1 MTTRRKFLG
10 SLAAG
15 GAMLATPANRVLAQ
29 QVPDLVLKLTA
40 APAVLPIFPGTP
52 TRVLRL
58 DGEVLAGRPDALQ
71 ASGSYL
77 GPTIELRRGER
88 VRIHFDNRLS
98 EASII
103 HWHGLIVPESADGHP
118 RFAVNPGERYTYEFT
133 VRNPPGT
140 YLYHPHPHGRTGFQV
155 YHGLAG
161 MIIIRDAEED
171 AIGLPRGPYELPLVL
186 QDREVDG
193 DNQLIFRD
201 TMMTRTTGV
210 LGDRAFVNG
219 RPDVRFR
226 VSRRHYRLR
235 VLNASNARIYKL
247 AWSDGRPMTVI
258 GTDNGLIDG
267 ADGPQQRP
275 YVMLGPTERVEILED
290 FTTRRPRTE
299 VALLSEP
306 FDSGAQMEMMKG
318 RGMAGGMGGMMGGGM
333 GGNAS
338 QGRPP
343 GQMGMMESSQGRE
356 MLLARFTIGAEHP
369 QPLAEFTLPKARS
382 APPEPRFELTTRIG
396 FRHMRG
402 FLNGRDFE
410 MKAVA
415 RDERVPRN
423 VPLLWTFE
431 HEDGMGMHMP
441 HPMHVHGVRFRVI
454 ARQRGPH
461 APADVADGIVDQGY
475 KDTVLVFP
483 GERVRVAMT
492 ASEPG
497 LFMYHCHNL
506 EHEDGGMMRN
516 FLVEA

>member
-10 SLAAG
+10 NLAAG
-15 GAMLATPANRVLAQ
+15 GAMLATPASRALAQ
-29 QVPDLVLKLTA
+29 QAPDLVLKLTA
-40 APAVLPIFPGTP
+40 APAALPIFPGTP

-58 DGEVLAGRPDALQ
+58 AGEVLAGRPDALQ

-98 EASII
+98 ESSII
-103 HWHGLIVPESADGHP
+103 HWHWLIVPESADGHP

-186 QDREVDG
+186 QDREIDG

-201 TMMTRTTGV
+201 TMMTRMAGV
-210 LGDRAFVNG
+210 LGDTAFVNG
-219 RPDVRFR
+219 RPDVRFD

-267 ADGPQQRP
+267 ADGPQERP

-290 FTTRRPRTE
+290 FSTRQPRAE
-299 VALLSEP
+299 VALISEP
-306 FDSGAQMEMMKG
+306 FDTGEGMEMMMG
-318 RGMAGGMGGMMGGGM
+318 GGMGGMMGG
-333 GGNAS
+333 NS
-338 QGRPP
+338 NQGRTP
-343 GQMGMMESSQGRE
+343 GRMGMMESSQGRE
-356 MLLARFTIGAEHP
+356 MLLARFTVGAEHP

-382 APPEPRFELTTRIG
+382 VPPEPRFELTTRIG

-415 RDERVPRN
+415 PDERVPRN

-441 HPMHVHGVRFRVI
+441 HPMHVHGVRFRVVE
-454 ARQRGPH
+454 RQRGPH
-461 APADVADGIVDQGY
+461 APTDVADGFVDQGH

-516 FLVEA
+516 FFVEA

>member
-15 GAMLATPANRVLAQ
+15 GAMLATPASRALAQ
-29 QVPDLVLKLTA
+29 QAPDLVLKLTA
-40 APAVLPIFPGTP
+40 APAALPIFPGTP

-58 DGEVLAGRPDALQ
+58 AGEVLAGRSDALQ

-98 EASII
+98 ESSII

-186 QDREVDG
+186 QDREIDG

-201 TMMTRTTGV
+201 TMMTRMAGV
-210 LGDRAFVNG
+210 LGDTAFVNG
-219 RPDVRFR
+219 RPDVRFD

-290 FTTRRPRTE
+290 FSTRQPRAE
-299 VALLSEP
+299 VALISEP
-306 FDSGAQMEMMKG
+306 FDTGEGMEM
-318 RGMAGGMGGMMGGGM
+318 MMGGGM
-333 GGNAS
+333 GGNTS
-338 QGRPP
+338 QNRSPA
-343 GQMGMMESSQGRE
+343 QMGMMESSQGLE
-356 MLLARFTIGAEHP
+356 MLLARFTIGAERP
-369 QPLAEFTLPKARS
+369 PPLAEFTLPKTRS
-382 APPEPRFELTTRIG
+382 APPEPRFELTTRMG

-454 ARQRGPH
+454 ERHRGPH
-461 APADVADGIVDQGY
+461 APADVADGFVNQGY

>member
-15 GAMLATPANRVLAQ
+15 GAMLATPASRALAQ
-29 QVPDLVLKLTA
+29 QAPDLVLKLTA
-40 APAVLPIFPGTP
+40 APAALPIFPGTP

-58 DGEVLAGRPDALQ
+58 AGEVLAGRPDALQ

-98 EASII
+98 ESSII

-186 QDREVDG
+186 QDREIDG

-201 TMMTRTTGV
+201 TMMTRMAGV
-210 LGDRAFVNG
+210 LGDTAFVNG
-219 RPDVRFR
+219 RPDVRFD

-290 FTTRRPRTE
+290 FSTRQPRAE
-299 VALLSEP
+299 VALISEP
-306 FDSGAQMEMMKG
+306 FDTGEGMEMMMG
-318 RGMAGGMGGMMGGGM
+318 GGMGGMMGG
-333 GGNAS
+333 NS
-338 QGRPP
+338 NQGRSP
-343 GQMGMMESSQGRE
+343 GRMGMMESSQGRE
-356 MLLARFTIGAEHP
+356 MLLARFTVGAEHP

-382 APPEPRFELTTRIG
+382 VPPEPRFELTTRIG

-415 RDERVPRN
+415 PDERVPRN

-441 HPMHVHGVRFRVI
+441 HPMHVHGVRFRVVE
-454 ARQRGPH
+454 RQRGPH
-461 APADVADGIVDQGY
+461 APTDVADGFVDQGH

-516 FLVEA
+516 FFVEA